1 MKNRIKEN
9 LPCYKRMLIIAIPI
23 MIQNG
28 VTNFVNML
36 DNIMVGQVGT
46 AEMTGVS
53 IINQLLFVFNLCIFG
68 ALSGAGIFTAQFYG
82 KKDKDGVRTTF
93 QYKFLSAILL
103 TVIGIG
109 VFTFLG
115 EFLISAYIDKNAS
128 AQEAAAVLGFGKS
141 YLKIMLIQ
149 TLPFA
154 VAQAY
159 ASTMRETND
168 RVVPMI
174 ATVSAVLINLVL
186 NYVLIFGHF
195 GAPAM
200 GIEGAAV
207 ATVAARF
214 IECFI
219 LIIRAHTKTKK
230 YPFVKGMF
238 TRFTFT
244 PALIGRIT
252 LITLP
257 LLANEALWAGGMA
270 FLNQCYS
277 VRGLDVV
284 AAINIVSTL
293 NNVFN
298 VSFIAFGSAIGIIL
312 SQYLGAGKKD
322 EARKAAVKLLWFS
335 VLVIVAVALVMACF
349 APFFPKIYNTTDE
362 IKKLATELLF
372 IIAVF
377 MPVQAFN
384 NSCYFTLRSGGK
396 TLITFLF
403 DSGFVWCV
411 QIVLAFCLSRFT
423 DMPIQQLYLCVL
435 STDIIKGL
443 LGYIYMKK
451 GVWLNVIVNES
462 K

>member
-1 MKNRIKEN
+1 MKSYINDS
-9 LPCYKRMLIIAIPI
+9 LPYYKRMLIIAVPI

-53 IINQLLFVFNLCIFG
+53 IVNQLLFVFNLCIFG

-82 KKDKDGVRTTF
+82 KKDSNGVRTTF
-93 QYKFLSAILL
+93 QYKLLSALLL
-103 TVIGIG
+103 TAIG
-109 VFTFLG
+109 VAVFILFG
-115 EFLISAYIDKNAS
+115 DSLISAYIDKNAS
-128 AQEAAAVLGFGKS
+128 PQEAAAVLGFGKK
-141 YLKIMLIQ
+141 YIRIMLLQ
-149 TLPFA
+149 ALPFA
-154 VAQAY
+154 IAQSY

-174 ATVSAVLINLVL
+174 ATIVAVLVNLVL
-186 NYVLIFGHF
+186 NFVLIFGHLGF
-195 GAPAM
+195 PAM
-200 GIEGAAV
+200 GIEGAAI
-207 ATVAARF
+207 ATVIARF

-219 LIIRAHTKTKK
+219 LILRAHSNKEK
-230 YPFVKGMF
+230 YPFIRGML

-244 PALIGRIT
+244 PSLIGKIT
-252 LITLP
+252 VITLP
-257 LLANEALWAGGMA
+257 LLINETLWSAGMA

-312 SQYLGAGKKD
+312 SQYLGAGEKS
-322 EARKAAVKLLWFS
+322 EARKASTRLLWFS
-335 VLVIVAVALVMACF
+335 VLVIVFVGLVMMVF
-349 APFFPKIYNTTDE
+349 APFFPHIYNTTDE
-362 IKKLATELLF
+362 IKHLATTLLF

-396 TLITFLF
+396 TFITFLF
-403 DSGFVWCV
+403 DSGFVWGL
-411 QIVLAFCLSRFT
+411 QAVLAFCLSRFT
-423 DMPIQQLYLCVL
+423 DMPIEQLYICVL
-435 STDIIKGL
+435 STDIIKGV
-443 LGYIYMKK
+443 LGYIFMKK
-451 GVWLNVIVNES
+451 GIWLNIVVNE